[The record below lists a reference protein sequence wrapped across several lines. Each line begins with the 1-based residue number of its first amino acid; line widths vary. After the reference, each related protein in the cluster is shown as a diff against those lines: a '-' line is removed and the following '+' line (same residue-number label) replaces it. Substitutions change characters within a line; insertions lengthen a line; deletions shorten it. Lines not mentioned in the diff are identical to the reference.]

1 MREWI
6 YGRNPVYEVLRARRR
21 QPFRLLVAQSAQEKG
36 RLADVLRLCSER
48 KVPVESVPRSRLDT
62 LAASHQGL
70 ALEVSGYP
78 YSNLVDILE
87 WAEQRAE
94 PPFLLILD
102 ALQDPQ
108 NLGTLLRTAELVGV
122 HGVLLPLRQTTTVT
136 PAVVSASS
144 GASEHLLIAQ
154 ANLAQAIE
162 RLKSDGVWVY
172 GLEDSST
179 AKEPGKLRL
188 DGALAIVVGNEAQ
201 GMRPLVRRSCD
212 ALIKLPMRGQIDS
225 YNAAVAGSIALF
237 LIWQA
242 RDFSAGGGLTIDDKL
257 ES

>member
-1 MREWI
+1 
-6 YGRNPVYEVLRARRR
+6 
-21 QPFRLLVAQSAQEKG
+21 
-36 RLADVLRLCSER
+36 
-48 KVPVESVPRSRLDT
+48 
-62 LAASHQGL
+62 
-70 ALEVSGYP
+70 
-78 YSNLVDILE
+78 
-87 WAEQRAE
+87 
-94 PPFLLILD
+94 
-102 ALQDPQ
+102 
-108 NLGTLLRTAELVGV
+108 
-122 HGVLLPLRQTTTVT
+122 
-136 PAVVSASS
+136 
-144 GASEHLLIAQ
+144 LIAQ

-242 RDFSAGGGLTIDDKL
+242 RDFSAGDRLTIDDKL